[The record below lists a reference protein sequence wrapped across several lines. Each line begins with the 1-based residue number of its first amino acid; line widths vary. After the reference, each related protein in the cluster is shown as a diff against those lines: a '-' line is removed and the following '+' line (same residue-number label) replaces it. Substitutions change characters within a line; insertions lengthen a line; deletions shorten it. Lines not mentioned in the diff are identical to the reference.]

1 MNIRRQTGLSLV
13 ELMIALVVGLL
24 LLGGVIEIFV
34 ANKQTYRVADASARI
49 QENARFATEILGRYL
64 RIAGYRSDPTVDFA
78 TAFAP
83 VTYAGYGFTTGQV
96 ITGSDDEIVI
106 RYQGDGV
113 MRDCESNTIIP
124 LTTPTSTRFFT
135 DTSGSLQCATDLG
148 PGIGQPLLSDVQQ
161 MTIRYGVDTDGDG
174 TANRYDHAAGVTDWN
189 QVVAVRLTLTLQSAE
204 DNTSVT
210 AGNRLQRTYTTT
222 IALRNR
228 LP

>member
-34 ANKQTYRVADASARI
+34 ANKQTYRMAGASARI

-83 VTYAGYGFTTGQV
+83 VTYAGYSLSGGQIIAGGEHEV
-96 ITGSDDEIVI
+96 VI
-106 RYQGDGV
+106 RYQGDGT
-113 MRDCESNTIIP
+113 MKDCAGGNIP
-124 LTTPTSTRFFT
+124 LGNAVVTRFYLDSGDLKCST
-135 DTSGSLQCATDLG
+135 DSGTQ
-148 PGIGQPLLSDVQQ
+148 PQPLISDVQQ
-161 MTIRYGVDTDGDG
+161 MTIRYGVDTDGDD
-174 TANRYDHAAGVTDWN
+174 TANRYDRAAGVTDWN
-189 QVVAVRLTLTLQSAE
+189 QVVAVRVTLTLESAE

-210 AGNRLQRTYTTT
+210 GGRIQRDYTTT
-222 IALRNR
+222 IALRNL